1 MLAALKISYS
11 NRRGN
16 KMKLFTVCLTILF
29 ASLSLFATA
38 AYAEAPKME
47 MPTDPVGGKPPQGS
61 SPSVADFNYQLTY
74 QRAFESVVWS
84 IPAVCI
90 YGFVKGTESLG
101 GKDNTVLAYSRPVRA
116 NAELLTANDVTPYIG
131 GYTDL
136 RNGPVVFEI
145 PPVSEKASL
154 YGQIVDHWQVTIAN
168 VGPSGLDEGRGGK
181 ILITPPGY
189 EEKIPKEFIHVKS
202 PSYRICFGFRS
213 IPGPYSSTE
222 KAHEYAKSMKLYY
235 ISELPNPK
243 PTQFIDPSEMRLETL
258 PVYDETYFEDV
269 HAIISVEKSNPRDKV
284 MMGMLASIGI
294 EKGKPFDPSPETKKA
309 MRQAAIDA
317 YYYMRGLFEKGEPGE
332 YYWKDRQW
340 RYSLYSDST
349 RGFSWENHDLI
360 DIDRR
365 AAHPY
370 SWGTFFPNVM
380 PERPA
385 TAYLHLVADEAGNL
399 LEAGKTYSLKL
410 PKDMPVNQFW
420 SLIVYDFETMAFIYN
435 QMNRKGLNSSRDLE
449 QMKKN
454 SDGSVTI
461 YFGPKA
467 PDGMEKN
474 WIPTS
479 GKRPMPMMR
488 FYSPT
493 DEFYD
498 RSFKLPDVRLLD

>member
-1 MLAALKISYS
+1 
-11 NRRGN
+11 
-16 KMKLFTVCLTILF
+16 MKKLSAGITLLF
-29 ASLSLFATA
+29 ASFNLLATTA
-38 AYAEAPKME
+38 LAEAPKMQ
-47 MPTDPVGGKPPQGS
+47 MPTNPVGGKPPEGS
-61 SPSVADFNYQLTY
+61 SPSTKDFSYQLTY

-84 IPAVCI
+84 IPAVAI
-90 YGFVKGTESLG
+90 YGFVKATEKLG
-101 GKDNTVLAYSRPVRA
+101 GKDNTVLAYSRPARA

-145 PPVSEKASL
+145 PAESEKASL

-181 ILITPPGY
+181 LLITPPDY
-189 EEKIPKEFIHVKS
+189 EEKIPEGFIHVKS
-202 PSYRICFGFRS
+202 PSYRLSFGFRS
-213 IPGPYSSTE
+213 IPGPRSSTE
-222 KAHEYAKSMKLYY
+222 KAHEYAKNMKLYY
-235 ISELPNPK
+235 LSELPDPK

-258 PVYDETYFEDV
+258 PVYDETYFEDI

-294 EKGKPFDPSPETKKA
+294 EKGKPFNPSPETKKA

-317 YYYMRGLFEKGEPGE
+317 FHYMRGLFEEAEPEE

-340 RYSLYSDST
+340 RYSLYSDSN
-349 RGFSWENHDLI
+349 RGFSWENDEII
-360 DIDRR
+360 DIDQR
-365 AAHPY
+365 AARPY

-399 LEAGKTYSLKL
+399 LQAGKTYSLRV
-410 PKDMPVNQFW
+410 PRDMPVEQFW

-435 QMNRKGLNSSRDLE
+435 PMNRKGLNSIRDLE

-454 SDGSVTI
+454 SDGSITL

-467 PDGMEKN
+467 PDGKKNN
-474 WIPTS
+474 WIPTA
-479 GKRPMPMMR
+479 GKRPMPIMR

-498 RSFKLPDVRLLD
+498 RTFKLPDVQLLD